1 MKRIGLYGGTYDPPH
16 IGHLLVAETVLECM
30 ELDEIWFIPNATPPH
45 KQKSL
50 DVSNDDRVKMLLEA
64 IKDQPAF
71 KVDRREINRGGAS
84 YTVDTLRELKE
95 EFPSDE
101 FYFIIGAD
109 SVETLPTWKEID
121 VMLKLVHFVAVSRE
135 GYQLETSYPITVV
148 PFQPVS
154 ISSTDIRNRVATGKS
169 IRYRVPTQVEKYIR
183 ERKLYES

>member
-16 IGHLLVAETVLECM
+16 IGHLLVAETVLEFL
-30 ELDEIWFIPNATPPH
+30 ELDEIWFIPNASPPH
-45 KQKSL
+45 KRKSL
-50 DVSNDDRVKMLLEA
+50 GVSNEDRVKMLSEA
-64 IKDQPAF
+64 TKDHPAF
-71 KVDRREINRGGAS
+71 KVDEREMNRGGAS

-95 EFPSDE
+95 EFPVND

-121 VMLKLVHFVAVSRE
+121 VMLELVHFVAVNRE
-135 GYQLETSYPITVV
+135 GYQLETSYPVTVV

-154 ISSTDIRNRVATGKS
+154 ISSTDIRERIASGKS